1 MTDEKGRAFTGA
13 AFSES
18 VKSIQKT
25 LGSRDMMSRMES
37 LGDQRNAIDE
47 NLAMF
52 IAARTS
58 IYLATASKDGQP
70 YVQHRG
76 GPEGFIRIPDDRTL
90 LIDDYPGNQQ
100 YITLGNLSE
109 NPNAHLF
116 MIDYETKTRVKI
128 WTKAEILNL
137 ESSGRAIRFHIKGWD
152 INCNQHLPEY
162 YSMKTVRAVTAKQV
176 DRIQELEQEV
186 AELRAALA
194 LKA

>member
-1 MTDEKGRAFTGA
+1 MTEEKGRAFTGA

-18 VKSIQKT
+18 VKSIQET

-90 LIDDYPGNQQ
+90 LIHDYPGNQQ

-128 WTKAEILNL
+128 WTTAEILNL

>member
-1 MTDEKGRAFTGA
+1 MTDEKGRAFTGG

-18 VKSIQKT
+18 VKSIQET

-37 LGDQRNAIDE
+37 LGDQRNTIDE

-128 WTKAEILNL
+128 WTTAEILNL

-176 DRIQELEQEV
+176 NRIQELEQEV